1 MGKTHFRSDVIQEG
15 SRTASFDSYT
25 GGTFAISGGAGSYYK
40 LGNLYIITGNPSAFT
55 KAGISAAATS
65 AAGVAAAANI
75 PRGSLF
81 LNASSNVNATQVA
94 YLKIA
99 PATWAAVTTAS
110 KV

>member
-1 MGKTHFRSDVIQEG
+1 MGKTHFRSDVIEEG
-15 SRTASFDSYT
+15 SRTASFSTYSA
-25 GGTFAISGGAGSYYK
+25 GKYKVGSSG
-40 LGNLYIITGNPSAFT
+40 LYIITGNPSAFT
-55 KAGISAAATS
+55 KAGITAAATL
-65 AAGVAAAANI
+65 AAGVSAAANI

-110 KV
+110 QV